1 MQIIN
6 KRTHGVRLERLH
18 GGDVF
23 EYENDIYIV
32 TIGQEVVRLSDG
44 QPDAFD
50 LDTIVS
56 PVNATLTIS

>member
-6 KRTHGVRLERLH
+6 KRTRGMRLERLK

-56 PVNATLTIS
+56 PVDAILTIS